1 MSRSITYN
9 IADLFESLVAVI
21 PDREAV
27 VCGPRRLTFAQLD
40 DRANRIAGHLAAQGI
55 GAGDQ
60 IGLHLF
66 NGTEYLEVMIA
77 AFKLRAVPVNLN
89 YRYVAAE
96 LRFLVTNAD
105 LVAIFSQREL
115 CPRLE
120 EAMQGLPALRT
131 LVLLDDGSGPPTTR
145 LAYHD
150 YEDLLASASAL
161 TDFPQRSG
169 DDLYVIYTGGTT
181 GMPKGV
187 MWRHEDIFFAGLQG
201 GAPGGE
207 PISAPEQ
214 LAENAVSPDAFVMAI
229 LPAAPFI
236 HGAAQF
242 GAWIALFTG
251 GKVVLSSSRTF
262 DAVDI
267 WSLVERERVTT
278 ITLVGDAMARPMLD
292 ALQAAPI
299 EAESLVAIASAGA
312 ILSPSIR
319 DGLQALLPNT
329 LVLNNFG
336 ASETGHQGTAYPGA
350 EPGPDGRPT
359 FLMDETN
366 TVLDD
371 DLKVAE
377 VGKMGRLA
385 RSGRVPLGYYKDAEL
400 TAQRFVTLDGQRWVL
415 PGDFAI
421 RNDDGTITLLG
432 RGSVCINTG
441 GEKVFPE
448 EVEEAL
454 KAHPDVYDALV
465 VGVPDARWG
474 ERVAAVVQRRP
485 GTEPEVDALI
495 AHCRQFV
502 AGYKVPRQ
510 VTWVEQIAR
519 QPSGKPD
526 YRWGKEIASKENP

>member
-1 MSRSITYN
+1 MTYN

-27 VCGPRRLTFAQLD
+27 VCGARRLTFAQLD

-145 LAYHD
+145 LALHD
-150 YEDLLASASAL
+150 YEDLLTSVPPL
-161 TDFPQRSG
+161 TDYPQRSG

-207 PISAPEQ
+207 PISSPEQ
-214 LAENAVSPDAFVMAI
+214 LAENAVLPDAFVMAI

-251 GKVVLSSSRTF
+251 GKVVLSASRTF

-267 WSLVERERVTT
+267 WTLVERERVTT

-319 DGLQALLPNT
+319 DGLQALLPST

-385 RSGRVPLGYYKDAEL
+385 RSGRVPLGYYKDTEL

-485 GTEPEVDALI
+485 GTDPEVDALI

>member
-1 MSRSITYN
+1 MSRSMTYN

-27 VCGPRRLTFAQLD
+27 VCGARRLTFAQLD

-145 LAYHD
+145 LALHD
-150 YEDLLASASAL
+150 YEDLLTSVPPL
-161 TDFPQRSG
+161 TDYPQRSG

-207 PISAPEQ
+207 PISSPEQ
-214 LAENAVSPDAFVMAI
+214 LAENAVLPDAFVMAI

-251 GKVVLSSSRTF
+251 GKVVLSASRTF

-267 WSLVERERVTT
+267 WTLVERERVTT

-319 DGLQALLPNT
+319 DGLQALLPST

-385 RSGRVPLGYYKDAEL
+385 RSGRVPLGYYKDTEL

-485 GTEPEVDALI
+485 GTDPEVDALI

>member
-1 MSRSITYN
+1 MSRSMTYN

-21 PDREAV
+21 PEREAV
-27 VCGPRRLTFAQLD
+27 VCGARRLTFAQLD
-40 DRANRIAGHLAAQGI
+40 ERANRIAAHLAAKGV
-55 GAGDQ
+55 GAGDHV
-60 IGLHLF
+60 GLHLF

-105 LVAIFSQREL
+105 LVAVFSQREL

-120 EAMQGLPALRT
+120 EALAGSPPLRT
-131 LVLLDDGSGPPTTR
+131 LVLLDDGSGPPQTQ
-145 LAYHD
+145 LEVHD
-150 YEDLLASASAL
+150 YDTLLATTAPW
-161 TDFPQRSG
+161 TDTPQRSG

-207 PISAPEQ
+207 PISSPEQ

-262 DAVDI
+262 DALDI

-319 DGLQALLPNT
+319 DGLQALLPST

-385 RSGRVPLGYYKDAEL
+385 RSGRVPLGYYKDTEL

-485 GTEPEVDALI
+485 GTEGDADALI

>member
-1 MSRSITYN
+1 MSRSMTYN

-27 VCGPRRLTFAQLD
+27 VCGARRLTFAQLD

-145 LAYHD
+145 LAFHD
-150 YEDLLASASAL
+150 YEDLLSSAPAL
-161 TDFPQRSG
+161 TDYPQRSG